1 MPSVPTSDPGQ
12 ILEDSRFDL
21 ADFLADLERLV
32 TIESPSADHDAVARS
47 AVVLSDVI
55 QRRLGRRP
63 EILRIDGVDHVVLQG
78 RESRVLLLGHHDT
91 VWPIGSLAELP
102 FTVEGGIIRG
112 PGCFDMLV
120 GVVQIV
126 HALAMLRHRH
136 GDQVLDQVTV
146 LVTGDEEVGSA
157 TSRDLIESRAAGCRA
172 ALVLEAAGPG
182 GALKTER
189 KGVSLYELEVRGRAA
204 HSGLEPERGI
214 NATVGVAHLVIA
226 LADLADPTVG
236 TTVTPTLLSSGT
248 TGNTVPD
255 RATVAVDVRAAT
267 VAEQERVDAEIR
279 SLRPGVEGATLAV
292 HGGVNRPPLEAAASA
307 ALFARAAKLAAD
319 LGHPPLT
326 GIAVGGASDGNFTA
340 GAGVATLDGLG
351 AVGGGAHSRDEHAE
365 VSAIRPRTELLA
377 ALVRDLIS
385 DGS

>member
-1 MPSVPTSDPGQ
+1 MPSARTSESEQ
-12 ILEDSRFDL
+12 RAEDSRFDL
-21 ADFLADLERLV
+21 PEFLADLERLV
-32 TIESPSADHDAVARS
+32 TVESPSADHDAVARS
-47 AVVLSDVI
+47 ALVLADVI

-78 RESRVLLLGHHDT
+78 RDSRVLLLGHHDT

-102 FTVEGGIIRG
+102 FSVEDGVIRG

-120 GVVQIV
+120 GVVQIA
-126 HALAMLRHRH
+126 HALAMLRARH
-136 GDQVLDQVTV
+136 GDEVLDQVTV
-146 LVTGDEEVGSA
+146 LVTGDEEVGSV
-157 TSRDLIESRAAGCRA
+157 TSRDLIESRAAGSLA

-182 GALKTER
+182 GALKTQR
-189 KGVSLYELEVRGRAA
+189 KGVSLYELEVLGRAA

-226 LADLADPTVG
+226 LADLADPAAG

-255 RATVAVDVRAAT
+255 RATVAVDVRATT
-267 VAEQERVDAEIR
+267 VAEQERVDVAIR
-279 SLRPGVEGATLAV
+279 ALGPGVEGATLVV

-307 ALFARAAKLAAD
+307 DLFARAAKLAAD

-326 GIAVGGASDGNFTA
+326 GMAVGGASDGNFTA
-340 GAGVATLDGLG
+340 GAGVPTLDGLG
-351 AVGGGAHSRDEHAE
+351 AVGGGAHARDEHAQIHE
-365 VSAIRPRTELLA
+365 IPLRTELLA
-377 ALVRDLIS
+377 ALVYDLIS